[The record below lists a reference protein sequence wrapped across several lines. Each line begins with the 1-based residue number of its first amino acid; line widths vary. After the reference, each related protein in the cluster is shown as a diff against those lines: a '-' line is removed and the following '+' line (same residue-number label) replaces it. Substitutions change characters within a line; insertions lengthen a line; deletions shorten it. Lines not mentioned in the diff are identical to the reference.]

1 MTTDLELKEEFIDV
15 FLASGFQESIT
26 YTPSGGTAKTINA
39 IVYRSGTT
47 QTVPSRRTGA
57 SENKT
62 ISRRYDVE
70 IHISTDATSGIQTV
84 KINADKVA
92 LKRRTNDTSNTTFL
106 VRGIIQ
112 EDVGAYWLGL
122 GS

>member
-1 MTTDLELKEEFIDV
+1 MATDLRLDEVFIDAI
-15 FLASGFQESIT
+15 LTSGFQESII

-39 IVYRSGTT
+39 IVYRDGTT

-62 ISRRYDVE
+62 IARRYDVE
-70 IHISTDATSGIQTV
+70 IHISTDATAGIETV
-84 KINADKVA
+84 TIQEDKVA
-92 LKRRTNDTSNTTFL
+92 LKRRTNDSSNTNFL
-106 VRGIIQ
+106 VKGIVQ

-122 GS
+122 G

>member
-1 MTTDLELKEEFIDV
+1 MATDLELQEEFVDV
-15 FLASGFQESIT
+15 FLTSGFQESII
-26 YTPSGGTAKTINA
+26 YTPSGGSAKTINA
-39 IVYRSGTT
+39 MIYRDGTT

-57 SENKT
+57 GENKT
-62 ISRRYDVE
+62 ISRRYDIE

-84 KINADKVA
+84 TINEDTVK

-106 VRGIIQ
+106 VRGIVQ

-122 GS
+122 G